1 MSALWQQDGA
11 YYGSLLDCHFRS
23 SACSSSTFLRI
34 KLHNPAWAPCKSH
47 PETRWMVSNWQMHHI
62 HPAWHS
68 LDKKLATTCEFRVK
82 SVPCECEEGNA
93 HVSLSW
99 TIFLYYFP
107 NQFFITTLNSFFYHY
122 PEQFFC
128 ITTLNSFF
136 VSLPWT
142 FFLSERWEE
151 ARPHGKVRGFYS
163 ESPSGKAPILPLEP
177 LI

>member
-11 YYGSLLDCHFRS
+11 YYGSLLDCHFLS
-23 SACSSSTFLRI
+23 SAHSSSTFLRI

-68 LDKKLATTCEFRVK
+68 LNKKLATTCEFCVK
-82 SVPCECEEGNA
+82 SVPCECKEGNA
-93 HVSLSW
+93 HVSLPW
-99 TIFLYYFP
+99 TIFLYYYP
-107 NQFFITTLNSFFYHY
+107 NQFFF
-122 PEQFFC
+122 

-151 ARPHGKVRGFYS
+151 ARPYCKVWGFYS
-163 ESPSGKAPILPLEP
+163 ESPSGKAPILPFEP